1 MIPFVV
7 PFTNTLAPIM
17 GSPFWSVTV
26 PLTVLVLV
34 DFIVFLRKSSAGAE
48 LVSHFPN
55 KPCECVMEREWLGIK

>member
-1 MIPFVV
+1 MFALFKEVCKS
-7 PFTNTLAPIM
+7 F
-17 GSPFWSVTV
+17 
-26 PLTVLVLV
+26 LV